1 MTSRTSHRSHAIHR
15 RAAAGAAT
23 AVAALV
29 AAGAVAQAQP
39 APRLVEPPPVA
50 QMLRSGPAPAALQPF
65 LVAPTEPSLH
75 VPQGEVVL
83 DLAIRYVEGE
93 IWNPATGTSDTVNL
107 RAYQDARADAATGA
121 DFRYVGPT
129 IQTVP
134 GETVRVT
141 LHNELPETNQN
152 CPSHGNIN
160 VPHCFNRSNLHSHGL
175 WVSPT
180 GNSDNVLISVEPGVS
195 FQYEWNI
202 PADHPSGTFWYH
214 PHLHG
219 GVALQVSSGMAGF
232 IVIRGDRLP
241 TPETN
246 GDIDTLLAGADV
258 EERLVLLQQNQ
269 YACYDAQG
277 NLETNPDGTYRCDP
291 GQVGVIE
298 SYANFSPGDWG
309 ASGRYTMINGEVL
322 PTFPDAVAG
331 RIERWRIA
339 HAGIRDTVS
348 LTLREK
354 RAGAGAFAGV
364 AAGDAD
370 AWIEENCPGAP
381 LPAFALAE
389 DGLTRAALHERTV
402 SVLQPGYRTDLLVV
416 FPEAGEYCVID
427 ASAPATATVSGAV
440 ESRRYLGDVSVGPGQ
455 TVPVADL
462 PSYVGAVLSAAA
474 ERTMPADVVDAVVDD
489 LRDGL
494 RLTKFVPHP
503 TITADEV
510 TGTQSLAFS
519 IDVSTSPTGFL
530 VDGRAY
536 DPNRIDRTLVL
547 GGVDE
552 WTLTAGTNP
561 AAGHPFHIHVNP
573 FQVVQILNPQGV
585 DVSETGEPD
594 DPQYAGLEGV
604 WKDTLFVKPAYRV
617 VVRTRYQ
624 RYIGEFVLHCHILDH
639 EDQGMMQNVSIVLP
653 GTDGL
658 ASMGGHGAH

>member
-1 MTSRTSHRSHAIHR
+1 MLLRSSSIPS
-15 RAAAGAAT
+15 AAT
-23 AVAALV
+23 AAAALL
-29 AAGAVAQAQP
+29 AATAAAHAQP
-39 APRLVEPPPVA
+39 AERLVEPPPTA
-50 QMLRSGPAPAALQPF
+50 QMLRSGPPPAALQPF
-65 LVAPTEPSLH
+65 LVAPPAPAPGI
-75 VPQGEVVL
+75 PQGEVVL
-83 DLAIRYVEGE
+83 DLAIRYVEGR
-93 IWNPATGTSDTVNL
+93 IFDPATGTDDTVNL
-107 RAYQDARADAATGA
+107 RAYQDLRADPAADA

-129 IQTVP
+129 IETVP

-160 VPHCFNRSNLHSHGL
+160 VPHCFNRTNLHSHGL
-175 WVSPT
+175 WISPT
-180 GNSDNVLISVEPGVS
+180 GNSDNVLISIEPGVS

-241 TPETN
+241 TPDTN
-246 GDIDTLLAGADV
+246 GDVDTLLAGAEV
-258 EERLVLLQQNQ
+258 EERLVLLQQIQ
-269 YACYDAQG
+269 YACYDADG

-298 SYANFSPGDWG
+298 SYDNFSPGDWA
-309 ASGRYTMINGEVL
+309 ASGRYTTINGEVL
-322 PTFPDAVAG
+322 PTFPGAVAG
-331 RIERWRIA
+331 RLERWRIA

-348 LTLREK
+348 LMFREK
-354 RAGAGAFAGV
+354 RAGAGDFAE
-364 AAGDAD
+364 AADPD
-370 AWIEENCPGAP
+370 AWLEENCPGAP

-389 DGLTRAALHERTV
+389 DGLTRAALDERTV

-416 FPEAGEYCVID
+416 FPDEGEYCVID
-427 ASAPATATVSGAV
+427 ASAPATTTVSGDV
-440 ESRRYLGDVSVGPGQ
+440 ESRRYLGDVVVEAGE
-455 TVPVADL
+455 TVAVADL
-462 PSYVGAVLSAAA
+462 PAYVADVLSRAA
-474 ERTMPADVVDAVVDD
+474 EVTMPADVVGTVIEDIQ
-489 LRDGL
+489 DGL

-510 TGTQSLAFS
+510 TGTQSLIFS
-519 IDVSTSPTGFL
+519 IDVNTNPTGFL
-530 VDGRAY
+530 VDGQAY

-552 WTLTAGTNP
+552 WTLTAGTDP

-573 FQVVQILNPQGV
+573 FQVVEILNPEGV
-585 DVSETGEPD
+585 DVSETGEAD
-594 DPQYAGLEGV
+594 DPQYAGLKGV
-604 WKDTLFVKPAYRV
+604 WKDTLFVKPAYQV

-653 GTDGL
+653 DAAGG
-658 ASMGGHGAH
+658 ASTGAHGAH

>member
-1 MTSRTSHRSHAIHR
+1 MLLRSSSIPS
-15 RAAAGAAT
+15 AAT
-23 AVAALV
+23 A
-29 AAGAVAQAQP
+29 AVALLAATAAANAQP
-39 APRLVEPPPVA
+39 AERLVEPPPTA
-50 QMLRSGPAPAALQPF
+50 QMLRSGPPPAALQPF
-65 LVAPTEPSLH
+65 LVAPPAPAPGI
-75 VPQGEVVL
+75 PQGEVVL
-83 DLAIRYVEGE
+83 DLAIRYVEGR
-93 IWNPATGTSDTVNL
+93 IFDPATGTDDTVNL
-107 RAYQDARADAATGA
+107 RAYQDLRADPAADA

-129 IQTVP
+129 IETVP

-160 VPHCFNRSNLHSHGL
+160 VPHCFNRTNLHSHGL
-175 WVSPT
+175 WISPT
-180 GNSDNVLISVEPGVS
+180 GNSDNVLISIEPGVS

-241 TPETN
+241 TPDTN
-246 GDIDTLLAGADV
+246 GDVDTLLAGAEV
-258 EERLVLLQQNQ
+258 EERLVLLQQIQ
-269 YACYDAQG
+269 YACYDADG

-298 SYANFSPGDWG
+298 SYDNFSPGDWA
-309 ASGRYTMINGEVL
+309 ASGRYTTINGEVL
-322 PTFPDAVAG
+322 PTFPGAVAG
-331 RIERWRIA
+331 RLERWRIA

-348 LTLREK
+348 LMFREK
-354 RAGAGAFAGV
+354 RAGAGDFAE
-364 AAGDAD
+364 AADPD
-370 AWIEENCPGAP
+370 AWVEENCPGAP

-389 DGLTRAALHERTV
+389 DGLTRAALDERTV

-416 FPEAGEYCVID
+416 FPDEGAYCVID
-427 ASAPATATVSGAV
+427 ASAPATTTVSGDV
-440 ESRRYLGDVSVGPGQ
+440 ESRRYLGDVVVEAGE
-455 TVPVADL
+455 TVAVADL
-462 PSYVGAVLSAAA
+462 PAYVADVLSRAA
-474 ERTMPADVVDAVVDD
+474 EVTMPADVVGTVIEDIQ
-489 LRDGL
+489 DGL

-510 TGTQSLAFS
+510 TGTQSLIFS
-519 IDVSTSPTGFL
+519 IDVNTNPTGFL
-530 VDGRAY
+530 VDGQAY

-552 WTLTAGTNP
+552 WTLTAGTDP

-573 FQVVQILNPQGV
+573 FQVVEILNPEGV
-585 DVSETGEPD
+585 DVSETGEAD
-594 DPQYAGLEGV
+594 DPQYAGLKGV
-604 WKDTLFVKPAYRV
+604 WKDTLFVKPAYQV

-653 GTDGL
+653 DAAGG
-658 ASMGGHGAH
+658 ASTGAHGAH